1 MAVTRIMSDVWE
13 VLFIIRLLFIL
24 LSPHITLFCL
34 NNYFWDQRQ
43 AEVAVLVTTLVR
55 WGKAKKKMWMRRK
68 SEIQIQRRRDI
79 RCSRES
85 VTSLS
90 GHFKLNLRNKKIP
103 FL

>member
-13 VLFIIRLLFIL
+13 VLFISSILFLL

-43 AEVAVLVTTLVR
+43 AEVAVLVTMLVR
-55 WGKAKKKMWMRRK
+55 QGKEKKKIMWMRKK
-68 SEIQIQRRRDI
+68 SEVKSQRSRDI
-79 RCSRES
+79 KCRRES
-85 VTSLS
+85 ATRLS
-90 GHFKLNLRNKKIP
+90 CHFKLNLSKKIQ